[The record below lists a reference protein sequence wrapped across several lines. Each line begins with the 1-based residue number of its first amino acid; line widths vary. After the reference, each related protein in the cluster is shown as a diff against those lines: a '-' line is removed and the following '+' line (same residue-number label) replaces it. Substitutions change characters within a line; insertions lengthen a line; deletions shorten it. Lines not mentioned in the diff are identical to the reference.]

1 MLGSRRSQA
10 EEGWVQVEG
19 GDQGE
24 QTGVGDHAEA
34 RQRLNLLPAVELL
47 PQGRRHLG
55 QGLPARGRGEEEAA
69 VCYWLKWQDGTTFYN
84 SLGQF

>member
-1 MLGSRRSQA
+1 MLGGRRSQA

-19 GDQGE
+19 RGQGE

-34 RQRLNLLPAVELL
+34 RQRLDLLPAVEFL

-55 QGLPARGRGEEEAA
+55 QGLPEGGRGREGGEREARERGLI
-69 VCYWLKWQDGTTFYN
+69 VSG
-84 SLGQF
+84 